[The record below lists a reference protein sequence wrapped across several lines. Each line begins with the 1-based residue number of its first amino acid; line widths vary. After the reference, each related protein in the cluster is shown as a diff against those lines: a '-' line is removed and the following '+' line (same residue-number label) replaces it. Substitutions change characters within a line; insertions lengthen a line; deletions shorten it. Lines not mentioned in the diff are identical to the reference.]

1 MQRSLSLLLFIA
13 LSDPV
18 NAAGTPPPSATAKAM
33 ASAYVGDFKKML
45 RENEA
50 APDELACVDR
60 VPSAAVEA
68 AMQNTIDQAL
78 TTEER
83 ADMERFY
90 ASAEGLRLFALY
102 RRWGDTDHP
111 PSASEL
117 EAILPLVESKVQNKL
132 FDATSFQ
139 SLGSAEITKTILPL
153 LTRCSAPG

>member
-1 MQRSLSLLLFIA
+1 MQRSLPLLLFIA
-13 LSDPV
+13 LSAPA
-18 NAAGTPPPSATAKAM
+18 NAAGALPPSATAKAM
-33 ASAYVGDFKKML
+33 ASAYVDDFKKML

-50 APDELACVDR
+50 TPDEIACVDR
-60 VPSAAVEA
+60 VPGAEVEA

-78 TTEER
+78 TTDER

-90 ASAEGLRLFALY
+90 ASAEGAHLFALY
-102 RRWGDTDHP
+102 RRWGDTDNP

-117 EAILPLVESKVQNKL
+117 EAILPLVKSDIQNKL

-139 SLGSAEITKTILPL
+139 SLGSAEIMRTILPL